1 MSKFTATVRFAQAT
15 DLNNGYTLA
24 AQAEAFSN
32 AQAQSVTVF
41 DALRTQILLRVA
53 SGNSELVT
61 KWLRAIEFGDFSD
74 NYEAYALSKYQIE
87 NGEVE
92 QGIERMRRLREHIV
106 KRPEELK
113 SFRHILPRVD
123 EAILSLLMS
132 KTLIT

>member
-1 MSKFTATVRFAQAT
+1 MSKFTATVRFAQVT
-15 DLNNGYTLA
+15 DSHNGCTPA

-53 SGNSELVT
+53 KGNAELVT

-74 NYEAYALSKYQIE
+74 NYEAYAISQYQIE

-92 QGIERMRRLREHIV
+92 QGMERMRRLREHIV
-106 KRPEELK
+106 EHPEELK
-113 SFRHILPRVD
+113 SFRHLLPRI
-123 EAILSLLMS
+123 EKAM
-132 KTLIT
+132 TLWVRS